1 VQRSYI
7 LEKSSLSPD
16 QRTNGME
23 MPGVVRD
30 EDVDRVPM
38 IRVLRWVSVSMRMLL
53 LYFTSQ

>member
-1 VQRSYI
+1 
-7 LEKSSLSPD
+7 
-16 QRTNGME
+16 ME